1 MPAKTVF
8 WVIVETFGNFAWNL
22 DLEFPCPLFL
32 SHFVCGFIIRHVPMG
47 YYPKLQA
54 TGAWNI
60 VASIS
65 HKWSAK
71 VANDVTESLPSG
83 TYIQK
88 QQLVGPGSEP
98 PHCSA
103 GVLKMAIF
111 QYVTSLP
118 HVK

>member
-1 MPAKTVF
+1 
-8 WVIVETFGNFAWNL
+8 
-22 DLEFPCPLFL
+22 
-32 SHFVCGFIIRHVPMG
+32 MG

-54 TGAWNI
+54 TGVWNI
-60 VASIS
+60 VTSIS

-71 VANDVTESLPSG
+71 VANDVTESPTSG

-88 QQLVGPGSEP
+88 QQLVGPGSQP

-111 QYVTSLP
+111 QYMTSLP
-118 HVK
+118 HVKKTYAVDLTPDKS